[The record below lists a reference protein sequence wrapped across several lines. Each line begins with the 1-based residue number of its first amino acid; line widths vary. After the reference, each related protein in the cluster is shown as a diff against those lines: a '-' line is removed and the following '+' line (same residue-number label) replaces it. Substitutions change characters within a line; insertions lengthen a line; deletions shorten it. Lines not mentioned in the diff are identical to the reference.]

1 MFLEKYTHS
10 AYFMLSNQLLA
21 AHNPDLF
28 NFFGKFIEAEPQLS
42 FMLFLAAGLGG
53 VITFLPKSKAKLS
66 TGFLAGTRELIN
78 ANRVADD
85 QIRRMATIQSLIRQ
99 GEYNP
104 DLYDKSEDE
113 GLKNISSVEH
123 FTPELIRIYGARARQ
138 SKQSRGQKKLPSAN
152 RISLWCGTPRYWL
165 NRKHPLHRQA
175 VWLQTQLG
183 CPPTTWLADCQR
195 GIIALG
201 PPNSG
206 KTYTVVDSCIESAAA
221 QSLPILLYAAKENHQ
236 ARHFVMA
243 LKYGYEPPGIFAPGR
258 EEGGV
263 INIVDGIR
271 DADDVNMARVL
282 AKALNRA
289 MTRDQSGG
297 GNEFFENAGDA
308 TIRGGLLICKMPE
321 VMEQGMGDLGFLYA
335 LFSLDNLV
343 GRLEYRRQR
352 GGLSEWIL
360 AAIGQILSLADAEKT
375 LQCILATCNYLFAS
389 VIQPSLVQAM
399 TGKSTVSM
407 DLYDPRKML
416 ILRLDDDLSE
426 VMGPVVAAVME
437 LVIQKNLSLNLRRK
451 LPLLVSLDEVFSGN
465 PPLYLAGLPSWI
477 AKYREQ
483 GGIFML
489 GAQDLTQ
496 PESVYGREVGPGMV
510 AMMATHALFKAG
522 NQTTADT
529 YSRRYGEKDVVY
541 WTQNRDGTGRVN
553 RTQHIQKFP
562 LITPDQLLTQP
573 EGSMVLENPAYRTSM
588 GRDARVGVP
597 YQVAVK
603 IPREEQRFREE
614 CDELYYERYKPWLL
628 QQSRASMPSR
638 DELVQRLKDRR
649 ALAEAMFP
657 KPPENDES
665 NSLAF

>member
-1 MFLEKYTHS
+1 MVSTQFL
-10 AYFMLSNQLLA
+10 ANQTST
-21 AHNPDLF
+21 DLW
-28 NFFGKFIEAEPQLS
+28 GGISKFIENEPQLS
-42 FMLFLAAGLGG
+42 LALLLTATLGG
-53 VITFLPKSKAKLS
+53 VITLLPKSKAKLS
-66 TGFLAGTRELIN
+66 TGFLAGTRELVK
-78 ANRVADD
+78 ANRVADE
-85 QIRRMATIQSLIRQ
+85 QIRRIATIQSLIRQ
-99 GEYNP
+99 GKYDP
-104 DLYDKSEDE
+104 GLYDQSETE
-113 GLKNISSVEH
+113 VLKPVSAVNH
-123 FTPELIRIYGARARQ
+123 FTPDLIRKYGANALQ
-138 SKQSRGQKKLPSAN
+138 KQKSSGQKRLPSAN
-152 RISLWCGTPRYWL
+152 RITLWCGTPRYWL
-165 NRKHPLHRQA
+165 NRKHPLHRQG
-175 VWLQTQLG
+175 VWLQTLLG

-195 GIIALG
+195 GILALG

-206 KTYTVVDSCIESAAA
+206 KTYTLIESAVEAAAA
-221 QSLPILLYAAKENHQ
+221 QKIPILLYAAKENHQ
-236 ARHFVMA
+236 ARQYVMA
-243 LKYGYEPPGIFAPGR
+243 LKYGYKPPAIFAPGR

-263 INIVDGIR
+263 INILDGIR
-271 DADDVNMARVL
+271 DEQDVNMARVL

-289 MTRDQSGG
+289 MTRDNSGG
-297 GNEFFENAGDA
+297 GDDFFENAGDS
-308 TIRGGLLICKMPE
+308 TIRGGLLISKMPE
-321 VMEQGMGDLGFLYA
+321 VLEQGMGDLGFLYA

-360 AAIGQILSLADAEKT
+360 AAIGQVLSLADAEKT

-407 DLYDPRKML
+407 DLYDPCRML
-416 ILRLDDDLSE
+416 ILRMDDDLSE

-437 LVIQKNLSLNLRRK
+437 LVIQKNLSLNLKRK

-465 PPLYLAGLPSWI
+465 PPLYLAGLPSWV

-496 PESVYGREVGPGMV
+496 PESVCGREVGAGMV
-510 AMMATHALFKAG
+510 AMLATHALFRAG

-541 WTQNRDGTGRVN
+541 WTESRDGTGRVN
-553 RTQHIQKFP
+553 RSQHIQKLP

-597 YQVAVK
+597 YRVAVK
-603 IPREEQRFREE
+603 IPKEDQQFRDE
-614 CDELYYERYKPWLL
+614 CEDLYYQRYKPWLL
-628 QQSRASMPSR
+628 EQSRASMPSR

-649 ALAEAMFP
+649 ALAETMFP
-657 KPPENDES
+657 KPPEENES
-665 NSLAF
+665 KNLAF